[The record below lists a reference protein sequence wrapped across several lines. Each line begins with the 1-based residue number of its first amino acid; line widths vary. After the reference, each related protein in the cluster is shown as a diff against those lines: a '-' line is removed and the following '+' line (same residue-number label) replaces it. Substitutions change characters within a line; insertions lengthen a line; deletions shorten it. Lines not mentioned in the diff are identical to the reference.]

1 MAVSF
6 ALESTDNRAFQ
17 EAIAAVSRTV
27 DEAIIQP
34 TDNALEIR
42 AVEPSNSY
50 SVDATIP
57 LSVFDQSSAFSG
69 DQFGVDIDA
78 LATTLGDINKTS
90 GVLLTDQS
98 GGGFTVEDRSTG
110 DVTEFEF
117 IDPDGMRNP
126 PDLAGS
132 VGMMDYDTVA
142 SVPRGQF
149 RRVVRV
155 ADKMG
160 SDVKVAVGVGPR
172 DGTSGPM
179 AFKMLCE
186 PDTDTLIGAPDAE
199 FEGAT
204 QPREPAAGL
213 YSHEFLD
220 SVSLGA
226 PDRNIDVKI
235 GIEGDGMPLRVSF
248 PTGGDVPAQVI
259 YYIAPRLG
267 SGASDA
273 VADLKSADVTSAPV
287 ASPDFIAGMGGQE
300 ADTFV
305 NGLTT
310 VADERRVMFTRSGVE
325 SRVVDPGNVL
335 MSIVQAEPA
344 FFDTYREVGGFPT
357 EPVGVPT
364 RRLGEYY
371 SLWLSRQ
378 ELTLSYDSSTRF
390 MGLTHPIFSIKMAT
404 IDPDAMR
411 QEPNIPTNLT
421 FDASADVDQSG
432 LSQAINSIS
441 TSAAGDDSR
450 EVGVVITADSGSSS
464 GMYLADDLGG
474 RAKVDGGMVRGEAL
488 GLFSGKFIKQVG
500 GSLVTSSSTPAT
512 VRLGNDFPLATDAPN
527 SNETFSHTTV
537 LAPKQRDSRQDVLDA
552 APIEDGMDGAAV
564 DLSFYKDD
572 TGGVEVGFPDDISE
586 ESPAEQARKRKFQ
599 SYPVTVEVST
609 GFSDDSIKIENVDD
623 LAVDDDTI
631 DAVREEASSFV
642 DGVDIGSR
650 ETVGE
655 VTFDSDTEFSID
667 YVDAQPTTDRRIA
680 TDDGVV
686 FRTITS
692 DTDNYL
698 YYSERDSTPA
708 RYQMALRAVADDNTY
723 GVKLGYKYPT
733 AGEIQDE
740 EWLIDGLDD
749 ILDAYAELEGYIE
762 ESDIQEIV
770 EQAGVDV
777 ELTTRESEDEL
788 EAVVDNYLDYTLE
801 VSPREY
807 DDNFYAS
814 VNGTGALLPDAEFR
828 GDITVE
834 SPDSPSGEY
843 LVRYEL
849 SYTVK
854 GPTYGA
860 GATISSPVI
869 DDRTVGTSNTRSG
882 VTRLVETAFEQLR
895 EYGTF
900 FAREMGESTQIEGLP
915 SPREGDAE
923 SIRNHT
929 QAFLPAGVTRASLEQ
944 LALSSSQDIPTSLTG
959 VSGIG
964 PARAEGFTEAG
975 IEDVI
980 DVMAIL
986 SSTRPTFWLGQI
998 ITDLPD
1004 DPKQNIREA
1013 AGDLWGMFVWPERA
1027 VPGDPNP
1034 DLPDEQ
1040 IAVGGD
1046 TEPDGQPLPDNVESG
1061 RWDVFIVA
1069 HPDNDYG
1076 DRFEAVI
1083 LADGDRRQPDLELP
1097 DESLEAAEDSV
1108 EYGASGFED
1117 GDVVA
1122 AGAFTQDARGP
1133 PRVASFTH
1141 DPGVELLKSR
1151 TTDADG
1157 NLTVTADDGWTAIAP
1172 VSLRDADEG
1181 DLQRGFTI
1189 SPVRDPAPE
1198 GLGLGSTVGWDAPGG
1213 RQYAYVELS
1222 SVPYFVYGL
1231 DPDDNSLSGLGASDD
1246 PAQEYS
1252 ISLYRAPDGD
1262 EIIGYDPETEP
1273 GPNPP
1278 EPVFRSEYDDEYE
1291 LFPFFRSKES
1301 VTDLIGETVLGR
1313 GTDGQIRETEIVDEV
1328 PDAAGVIAE
1337 EMQFPDGRYFI
1348 PASSEH
1354 DNSTFEIIGTPK
1366 DQPDDEPVE
1375 EAADD
1380 DFGRTIEGTFSD
1392 EVIEEGVVEEEVVDE
1407 PPQDIPSDIPDD
1419 SATIGISPRDL
1430 EGTGWVHIERDL
1442 SDPAEILLLNDD
1454 RTIGLHGRRV
1464 ELTDQTVIEWFGIQY
1479 STPVGEGET
1488 PDSRSPSADR
1498 QVRIG
1503 DTTDT
1508 VDRALDT
1515 IRETPVTVVEK
1526 KINEPEDT
1534 GPAEA
1539 EVEETI
1545 ESINSAISDAGDVV
1559 DRARDAEVMGR
1570 SAVGRVNQTI
1580 TALDS
1585 QLREIRPDPTAEDIE
1600 NAEARVEELR
1610 ERIAAAEEVVEEADG
1625 EAEDEPMLGET
1636 DVESIVDNATVGV
1649 DVDAVIIEDVLQRI
1663 RMTPTGSI
1671 SIDGRDQIVAS
1682 LGESRVEMVE
1692 NAVDRWSDAVDLSQ
1706 VNIDD
1711 VNRLRQTINETTPVE
1726 LPMLE
1731 VVPEDTEPEPE
1742 PAEVEQAGNSGLP
1755 DDIQAALESALT
1767 GMGLPSTTLP
1777 AEFSLDDEL
1786 LVARPNVPD
1795 AWESIIRETPPF
1807 ARQDESQSQA
1817 EFVADYAELLD
1828 ESMTGPGSRRFDT
1841 EQIRDALGVGDE
1853 PEPEPERE
1861 EEPDRDTTVSFRP
1874 DLEEPF
1880 TSMLTTAIQQD
1891 IPKEERSM
1899 VMAETLEE
1907 SSLFVSQVPGKFTDA
1922 VVGLEYPRGGV
1933 SGGGRQF
1940 AEDVMVEIGG
1950 SLGDQP
1956 KSEMAVPGFVFILSV
1971 ERPLI
1976 RIDDAWEAFVEL
1988 VQIAD
1993 PNMDGFDRLSQKLDA
2008 IVGTTAFQIENDR
2021 VNWSDAFLEPNEIGE
2036 IATRS
2041 GEFWANVLSSMKEAS
2056 KAWWAAQRV
2065 QEVAKAG
2072 NRQIQQIL
2080 EDEIGSDPAR
2090 GADRWYLKNAWEI
2103 YLDYDDFD
2111 PVQYTQDWHEVFRA
2125 GESKQK
2131 AERRRGEVDLDE
2143 LRRRAGRAPE
2153 QVPEEPEPEPA
2164 AEPEPVREPEPEPQP
2179 EPDGDKT
2186 VNDLKSDILD
2196 RM

>member
-6 ALESTDNRAFQ
+6 ALESTDNRAFR
-17 EAIAAVSRTV
+17 EAIEAVSRTV

-34 TDNALEIR
+34 ADDALEIR
-42 AVEPSNSY
+42 AVDAANVY
-50 SVDATIP
+50 SVEATIP
-57 LSVFDQSSAFSG
+57 LRVFDQSSAFSG
-69 DQFGVDIDA
+69 DPFGVDIDA
-78 LATTLGDINKTS
+78 LSSTLGNINKTS
-90 GVLLTDQS
+90 GVLLTDQV
-98 GGGFTVEDRSTG
+98 GGGFAVEDRSTG
-110 DVTEFEF
+110 DTTEFEF
-117 IDPDGMRNP
+117 IDPDGMRDP

-132 VGMMDYDTVA
+132 VGMMDYDTVVN
-142 SVPRGQF
+142 VPRDQF
-149 RRVVRV
+149 RRLVRV
-155 ADKMG
+155 ADRVGDM
-160 SDVKVAVGVGPR
+160 VAVGVGPR
-172 DGTSGPM
+172 DGTSEPM

-186 PDTDTLIGAPDAE
+186 GDTDTLIGAPDHD
-199 FEGAT
+199 FENGTPPQESAG
-204 QPREPAAGL
+204 GL
-213 YSHEFLD
+213 YSHKYLD

-226 PDRNIDVKI
+226 PSRNISLEI
-235 GIEGDGMPLRVSF
+235 AFNGDDAPLRVSF
-248 PTGGDVPAQVI
+248 PTGGDVAAQVT
-259 YYIAPRLG
+259 YHVSPRIG
-267 SGASDA
+267 SGAGDS
-273 VADLKSADVTSAPV
+273 VANLKSADVTSAPV
-287 ASPDFIAGMGGQE
+287 ASPDFIVGMDGQE
-300 ADTFV
+300 SDTFV
-305 NGLTT
+305 NALTT

-325 SRVVDPGNVL
+325 SRVVDPANVL
-335 MSIVQAEPA
+335 MSIVQAEPG
-344 FFDTYREVGGFPT
+344 FFNTYREVGGFPAD
-357 EPVGVPT
+357 PVGVPT
-364 RRLGEYY
+364 RRLGQYY
-371 SLWLSRQ
+371 SEWLSGQ

-390 MGLTHPIFSIKMAT
+390 MGLTHPIFSIEMAT
-404 IDPDAMR
+404 IDPDSMR
-411 QEPNIPTNLT
+411 QEPDIPTNIT
-421 FDASADVDQSG
+421 FDATADVDQSG

-441 TSAAGDDSR
+441 TTAGGDDTK
-450 EVGVVITADSGSSS
+450 EVGVVITADSGPSS
-464 GMYLADDLGG
+464 GMYLTDDSGG
-474 RAKVDGGMVRGEAL
+474 RASVDGGTFRGNAL
-488 GLFSGKFIKQVG
+488 ALFSGDFIKQVG
-500 GSLVTSSSTPAT
+500 GTLVTNSSTPAT
-512 VRLGNDFPLATDAPN
+512 VRLGNGLPLAVDAP
-527 SNETFSHTTV
+527 STNETFSHSTL
-537 LAPKQRDSRQDVLDA
+537 LAPRAKESEQEVLDA
-552 APIEDGMDGAAV
+552 APIADGMSGAAV
-564 DLSFYKDD
+564 DLSFFTDD
-572 TGGVEVGFPDDISE
+572 SGSAGVGFPGDISE
-586 ESPAEQARKRKFQ
+586 ESPAERARKERFQ

-609 GFSDDSIKIENVDD
+609 GFSADSIKIENVDD

-655 VTFDSDTEFSID
+655 VTFDSETEFSID

-680 TDDGVV
+680 TADGVV
-686 FRTITS
+686 FRSTAR

-698 YYSERDSTPA
+698 YYSNRDTPA
-708 RYQMALRAVADDNTY
+708 RYQMALRAVGDDNTY

-733 AGEIQDE
+733 EGEIQDE

-777 ELTTRESEDEL
+777 ELTVRESEDEL
-788 EAVVDNYLDYTLE
+788 EAVVNNYLDYTLE

-807 DDNFYAS
+807 DDSFYAS

-843 LVRYEL
+843 LVRYTL

-860 GATISSPVI
+860 GATINSPVI
-869 DDRTVGTSNTRSG
+869 DERTVGTSNTRSG

-895 EYGTF
+895 EYGSF
-900 FAREMGESTQIEGLP
+900 FAREMGESTQIEGLL

-964 PARAEGFTEAG
+964 PARAEEFAEAG

-1013 AGDLWGMFVWPERA
+1013 AGDLWGMFVWPERV

-1083 LADGDRRQPDLELP
+1083 LADDDRRQPDLELP
-1097 DESLEAAEDSV
+1097 DESLEAAEDNV

-1141 DPGVELLKSR
+1141 EPGVELLKSR

-1189 SPVRDPAPE
+1189 APVRDPAPE
-1198 GLGLGSTVGWDAPGG
+1198 GLGLGSTVGWDTPGSS
-1213 RQYAYVELS
+1213 QYAYVELS

-1231 DPDDNSLSGLGASDD
+1231 DPDDGSLSGMGASDD

-1252 ISLYRAPDGD
+1252 MLIYRAPAGD

-1313 GTDGQIRETEIVDEV
+1313 GTDGQIRETEITGEV

-1337 EMQFPDGRYFI
+1337 ERQFPDGRYFI

-1366 DQPDDEPVE
+1366 DQPDDEPTE
-1375 EAADD
+1375 EASDD

-1407 PPQDIPSDIPDD
+1407 PTDAELVMEELDVTESVAQQVADALGDTLPQNVSDAIEEL
-1419 SATIGISPRDL
+1419 RRL
-1430 EGTGWVHIERDL
+1430 E
-1442 SDPAEILLLNDD
+1442 A
-1454 RTIGLHGRRV
+1454 
-1464 ELTDQTVIEWFGIQY
+1464 
-1479 STPVGEGET
+1479 EGET
-1488 PDSRSPSADR
+1488 MQPPSLGMMEADELRDAIRRSRD
-1498 QVRIG
+1498 G
-1503 DTTDT
+1503 
-1508 VDRALDT
+1508 
-1515 IRETPVTVVEK
+1515 PV
-1526 KINEPEDT
+1526 EPEDT
-1534 GPAEA
+1534 GPTEA

-1559 DRARDAEVMGR
+1559 DRARDAGVMGR
-1570 SAVGRVNQTI
+1570 SAIGRVNQTI

-1600 NAEARVEELR
+1600 NAEGRIEELR
-1610 ERIAAAEEVVEEADG
+1610 ERIAAAEEVVEEA
-1625 EAEDEPMLGET
+1625 EAETGGPTLTNGQIETIVEGATQGVEVTAVSSDPESVPLRILMDSVDDFIIDVGQINIGRDPDDTRVSMAVRAVERWGEFA
-1636 DVESIVDNATVGV
+1636 VMDNV
-1649 DVDAVIIEDVLQRI
+1649 DVAELNDARGALN
-1663 RMTPTGSI
+1663 
-1671 SIDGRDQIVAS
+1671 DQF
-1682 LGESRVEMVE
+1682 G
-1692 NAVDRWSDAVDLSQ
+1692 DRFGF
-1706 VNIDD
+1706 
-1711 VNRLRQTINETTPVE
+1711 E
-1726 LPMLE
+1726 LELL
-1731 VVPEDTEPEPE
+1731 PEPE
-1742 PAEVEQAGNSGLP
+1742 PKPEPEEAPPEDETIPERFEREFAEELG
-1755 DDIQAALESALT
+1755 
-1767 GMGLPSTTLP
+1767 GMGLPSRPRPP
-1777 AEFSLDDEL
+1777 AEFVVDEQMGRISARPEVPPEWEGVLEEDLGTITGSLDD
-1786 LVARPNVPD
+1786 PD
-1795 AWESIIRETPPF
+1795 QF
-1807 ARQDESQSQA
+1807 
-1817 EFVADYAELLD
+1817 FADYLERLFEAIDYSQVDAAAINERRGRLNDRFGLELPLLD
-1828 ESMTGPGSRRFDT
+1828 ARGEPREGT
-1841 EQIRDALGVGDE
+1841 EAGDEVEGETVTQTIEPIRVEGGEYTIPEGAPAGAAEAAAEQARAALGEATQFDDNTRVGDAIIQDDE
-1853 PEPEPERE
+1853 VAVRVPEGERILDARLKE
-1861 EEPDRDTTVSFRP
+1861 EDIEQRTP
-1874 DLEEPF
+1874 DLDLSAPLTPQLVQEAFPR
-1880 TSMLTTAIQQD
+1880 MLGNGQAFAD
-1891 IPKEERSM
+1891 
-1899 VMAETLEE
+1899 AFDTLEE
-1907 SSLFVSQVPGKFTDA
+1907 MVNAPLSELESVFGVGMGTIRRFIDNPDPDMSASIMDQRDRPLGIEEDVPDDSPMPEIRPEEEVEEVPDSVA
-1922 VVGLEYPRGGV
+1922 GGV
-1933 SGGGRQF
+1933 PEVAVSIPPTAPAGERWMAQQIQRGNRIQPNRYDEN
-1940 AEDVMVEIGG
+1940 AIVEIVFPERISGQVRNVVAQNDISRG
-1950 SLGDQP
+1950 QQTVSVQNPSFRDELPQESAALKSIQFLLTGMGDD
-1956 KSEMAVPGFVFILSV
+1956 L
-1971 ERPLI
+1971 
-1976 RIDDAWEAFVEL
+1976 
-1988 VQIAD
+1988 
-1993 PNMDGFDRLSQKLDA
+1993 
-2008 IVGTTAFQIENDR
+2008 
-2021 VNWSDAFLEPNEIGE
+2021 
-2036 IATRS
+2036 RS
-2041 GEFWANVLSSMKEAS
+2041 SGYD
-2056 KAWWAAQRV
+2056 
-2065 QEVAKAG
+2065 
-2072 NRQIQQIL
+2072 IQQIIDTL
-2080 EDEIGSDPAR
+2080 SDR
-2090 GADRWYLKNAWEI
+2090 LIIVTRS
-2103 YLDYDDFD
+2103 
-2111 PVQYTQDWHEVFRA
+2111 PVV
-2125 GESKQK
+2125 
-2131 AERRRGEVDLDE
+2131 
-2143 LRRRAGRAPE
+2143 RAPIRF
-2153 QVPEEPEPEPA
+2153 P
-2164 AEPEPVREPEPEPQP
+2164 
-2179 EPDGDKT
+2179 
-2186 VNDLKSDILD
+2186 N
-2196 RM
+2196 